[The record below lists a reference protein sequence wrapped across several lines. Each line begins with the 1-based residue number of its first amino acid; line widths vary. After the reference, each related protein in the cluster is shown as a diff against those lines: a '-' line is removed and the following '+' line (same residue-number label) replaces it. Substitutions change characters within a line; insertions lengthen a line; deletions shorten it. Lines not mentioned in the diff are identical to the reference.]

1 MAQPLKIQAT
11 APLTRSGQ
19 VRLGVWI
26 ELVTIAWMTIEAS
39 VALMVGFMT
48 RSVSL
53 QGFGIDSVIE
63 LVAGGMLLWRLLVEQ
78 CGGSI
83 EVVEQAERRA
93 SWVTATGLFALAVY
107 IVADSA
113 FSLLT
118 QSRPEA
124 SWWGVGLAMAAA
136 SIMPLLWQS
145 KLAVQPSKRMPHVVS
160 PVRICPSRCWR
171 VCYSTDSLAGGGPIH
186 LLRSFSSTSLFR
198 KDVRRCTRLGLVKRV
213 AVVQTIA
220 VTTRLSWRMAEPT
233 LDLTPELPFRRSTVG
248 EGFAVDENPRREK
261 HSTAHGERLPLRRI
275 QIECC
280 YRQPVLT

>member
-26 ELVTIAWMTIEAS
+26 ELVTIAWMAIEAS

-78 CGGSI
+78 RGGSI

-124 SWWGVGLAMAAA
+124 SWSGVGLAMAAA
-136 SIMPLLWQS
+136 SIMPLLWQG
-145 KLAVQPSKRMPHVVS
+145 KL
-160 PVRICPSRCWR
+160 R
-171 VCYSTDSLAGGGPIH
+171 VAKQIGSAALKADAACSVTCAYMSLTLLAG
-186 LLRSFSSTSLFR
+186 LLLNRLFGWWWA
-198 KDVRRCTRLGLVKRV
+198 DPLAALVLIYFL
-213 AVVQTIA
+213 VQEGREALHEART
-220 VTTRLSWRMAEPT
+220 
-233 LDLTPELPFRRSTVG
+233 G
-248 EGFAVDENPRREK
+248 ETCSCGADD
-261 HSTAHGERLPLRRI
+261 
-275 QIECC
+275 CC
-280 YRQPVLT
+280 DD